1 MAVHIRM
8 TRRGGKKFPHYRIVV
23 TDQRARRDGGCI
35 ESIGTYNPADA
46 SNAIT
51 LDRVR
56 LEYWQGQGA
65 QLSHTLENLLKKN
78 PPAPATV

>member
-8 TRRGGKKFPHYRIVV
+8 TRRGGKKFPQYRIVV

-46 SNAIT
+46 ANT
-51 LDRVR
+51 LVLDRAR
-56 LEYWQGQGA
+56 LEHWRSKGA
-65 QLSHTLENLLKKN
+65 QLSHTLEGLLKKN
-78 PPAPATV
+78 PPPPQV